1 MWKLLNLVIFKRGI
15 SLLTFVLT
23 LKIRKSGNMQI
34 SFELTFMLTWY
45 SGNTEMWKSG
55 NIQMNICLLTFMLT
69 WYSGNMKI

>member
-15 SLLTFVLT
+15 SLLAFVLT

-45 SGNTEMWKSG
+45 SKNTEMWKSG
-55 NIQMNICLLTFMLT
+55 NIQMNICLLTFMLA
-69 WYSGNMKI
+69 YSHLC